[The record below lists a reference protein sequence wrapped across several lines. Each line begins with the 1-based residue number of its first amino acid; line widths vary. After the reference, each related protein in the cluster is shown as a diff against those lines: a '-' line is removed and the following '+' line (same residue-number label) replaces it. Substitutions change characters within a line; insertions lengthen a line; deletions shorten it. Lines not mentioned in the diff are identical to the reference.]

1 MFWTIV
7 LNEPKIREILEKT
20 EMSDIESSKAV
31 MDYGKM
37 IYLFK
42 MEYKNVPLREI
53 CNISNCP

>member
-53 CNISNCP
+53 CNINNCP